1 MCWQDLVLTYLQMCA
16 DGEYDLLLAI
26 SRFLLPI
33 EWVGLLLFIAFHCVS
48 LPHGGFSL
56 HLPAAKAFD
65 AAAAGHPAAAVTQ
78 LPALRQRDE
87 REGPGKGPGGDHDT

>member
-1 MCWQDLVLTYLQMCA
+1 MLTYLQMCA

-33 EWVGLLLFIAFHCVS
+33 EWVGLWLFIAVY
-48 LPHGGFSL
+48 GGFFL
-56 HLPAAKAFD
+56 HFVATWWISPPSPGAPKAFD
-65 AAAAGHPAAAVTQ
+65 AAAAGHSAAAVTQ

-87 REGPGKGPGGDHDT
+87 RGGPGKGPRGDHDT